1 MRFLIILILSSQI
14 LSNIKL
20 EDIDFF
26 NSISD
31 PNSESIILNGTSY
44 CNNFFSKKIGAV
56 PNNNKFKNIFLCKFS
71 KKRNRFYIY
80 MLSVQKNENNSLK
93 EVCVDV
99 LKKWPIVFDHM
110 DKKLQYQK
118 KEYLQGFYVEN
129 FFYDKVV
136 SFSNNYVLDQKLIQD
151 EIDNFIL
158 KNRYNF
164 TENNK
169 QNNLLVS
176 KEINKI
182 KKIYEKVISNSIS
195 DLDLIIKSQ
204 LDKIVRYKVFVNDV
218 KSFKSYSC
226 NWQPSKGII
235 PYIKREKFNEFENI

>member
-1 MRFLIILILSSQI
+1 MRFLIIFILSSQI

-20 EDIDFF
+20 EDIDFY

-56 PNNNKFKNIFLCKFS
+56 PNNKKFKNIFLCKFS

-80 MLSVQKNENNSLK
+80 MLSVQKKENNSLK
-93 EVCVDV
+93 EFCVDV

-110 DKKLQYQK
+110 DKKLAYQQ

-136 SFSNNYVLDQKLIQD
+136 SFSNNYVEDQKLIQD

-158 KNRYNF
+158 KNRNNF

-218 KSFKSYSC
+218 KSFQSYSC
-226 NWQPSKGII
+226 NWQPSKGSI
-235 PYIKREKFNEFENI
+235 PYIKKEKFNEFENI